1 MENNMESTT
10 HQQSELI
17 ERRKRL
23 IEKASQLPPE
33 DQEALCRFV
42 RLLKKYGSVEEM
54 ANHVDEFEPEE
65 RQQFLEYL
73 DLRKR
78 LRPEEEDHHGI

>member
-1 MENNMESTT
+1 MESTT

-33 DQEALCRFV
+33 DQEALCTFI

-73 DLRKR
+73 DLRER
-78 LRPEEEDHHGI
+78 LRQEEEDHHGI